1 MAYTKRIS
9 LFLGLA
15 TFAVAYGAFPTQ
27 ANVLETQDIKAV
39 LASDKVAVNKVAIN
53 LDPAADWASQA
64 VDIPDLSSLFSVEV
78 EPAAE
83 AAEDL
88 ASLPFDADVGTSAAL
103 LMDPAADEGLS
114 ALGSFDSSNIN
125 LALEFNAVGADATLG
140 QNLDL
145 AQGTRRAYRGISPAY
160 IGVGGNLGI
169 GDSDTAL
176 SDFGFVV
183 LSKLSLGPRFALR
196 PAAVIAEKQTSFLV
210 PLTYVFNVYEVGGFR
225 FQPFVGAGA
234 DIPTDGDV
242 GLLLDAGVD
251 VPISR
256 DFTLNATTNLRVTDD
271 FGFGLVVGVGY
282 NFPWI
287 FE

>member
-1 MAYTKRIS
+1 MAYTKRVS

-15 TFAVAYGAFPTQ
+15 TFAVAYGAFPAQ
-27 ANVLETQDIKAV
+27 ANVLEAQDINAV
-39 LASDKVAVNKVAIN
+39 LASHKTNKVAIN
-53 LDPAADWASQA
+53 LDPSADGASQA
-64 VDIPDLSSLFSVEV
+64 VDVPEVNLLSIEV
-78 EPAAE
+78 ESAAGAAE
-83 AAEDL
+83 EPT
-88 ASLPFDADVGTSAAL
+88 SLPFDADVSTSAAL
-103 LMDPAADEGLS
+103 LMDPAADEDLS
-114 ALGSFDSSNIN
+114 ALAGFDDSHLT
-125 LALEFNAVGADATLG
+125 LALESSAVEVDSTLSEG
-140 QNLDL
+140 LEL
-145 AQGTRRAYRGISPAY
+145 AQSTRPAY
-160 IGVGGNLGI
+160 QGMPPAYFGVGGNLGI
-169 GDSDTAL
+169 GDGDTAL

-210 PLTYVFNVYEVGGFR
+210 PITYVFNVYEVGGFR

-256 DFTLNATTNLRVTDD
+256 DFTLNATTNFRVTDD